1 MEQLQNQ
8 QPEEQLVLK
17 DDAFTTRKQL
27 ATMFESFLVAR
38 MQQGQVEPNAAKGI
52 AQQFV
57 EIFQNATSV
66 ESQRE
71 AITLLEKDQNPVLHN
86 FALRIQEMNEVQLRH
101 NLYDFMLSIAKKG
114 ELANARSLYQLFDT
128 GEIHDTA
135 SLQSIIKARQN
146 SMGIKDAA
154 MALKVAL
161 EQNKQTGAAAQLDQL
176 IQLGKIQSQADL
188 DQWQALVPGYVVQ
201 LPVSDTKSI
210 IFAPQTAPMQ
220 SRKMNQLQRAWEG
233 VHRLDQQIRH
243 LIGLD
248 N

>member
-1 MEQLQNQ
+1 MEELQTT
-8 QPEEQLVLK
+8 QPEQPLVLK
-17 DDAFTTRKQL
+17 DDAFATRKQL

-38 MQQGQVEPNAAKGI
+38 MQQGQVEPDAAKGI

-114 ELANARSLYQLFDT
+114 ELASARSLYKLFDT
-128 GEIHDTA
+128 GEIHDTV
-135 SLQSIIKARQN
+135 SLQNIIKARQN

-154 MALKVAL
+154 VALKVAL
-161 EQNKQTGAAAQLDQL
+161 EQNKQAGAAAQLDQL
-176 IQLGKIQSQADL
+176 IQLGSIQSQTDL
-188 DQWQALVPGYVVQ
+188 DQWQALIPGYVVQ
-201 LPVSDTKSI
+201 LPAPDAKSI
-210 IFAPQTAPMQ
+210 VFAKPQAHTQAQ
-220 SRKMNQLQRAWEG
+220 KMGQLQRAWEG
-233 VHRLDQQIRH
+233 VHRLDRQLRH
-243 LIGLD
+243 LVGLD